1 MRQLLNRLF
10 VNLKEMDRQV
20 EALEQ
25 QIRLWLRENAARRKL
40 EAIPGIGPITLPA
53 R

>member
-10 VNLKEMDRQV
+10 VNLKEMERQV

-25 QIRLWLRENAARRKL
+25 QICLGLRENAAHSKL
-40 EAIPGIGPITLPA
+40 EAIPRTGPITLPA